1 MSDHGPGL
9 SKLRESEAT
18 YRGLFDALDDGFC
31 ILERATGELDFRYV
45 AANPAF
51 ETQSGLVGV
60 TGRTLREVIP
70 DEPGEWYAIY
80 DEVLKTGEP
89 IRFQRTLGD
98 SGRELEVF
106 AVRIAA
112 GVRDRLAVVFRDVT
126 ERMDTAARERAALAE
141 QSQVAVTLQR
151 AILGPGT
158 LPEGFAVR
166 YEPATL
172 QVGGDWYD
180 VVNLANGRY
189 GVVVGDVVGQGLDA
203 AAIMGQLRSA
213 ARALLLEDHGPAK
226 VVSSL
231 DGFAAL
237 LPGARCTTI
246 FCAIIDPER
255 ATVDYSSAGHL
266 PAIMVHP
273 DGGHALLDQALSPP
287 LAVIRT
293 AIRTEATT
301 TLPTGSSLLLYT
313 DGLVER
319 RGEVLDTG
327 LNRAINA
334 LTTYRDFGLE
344 DAITRTLRD
353 LTGSGHDDD
362 DVALLLYRQSSRVK
376 PETATAESPQRQ
388 LRTSRRVQVSMA
400 SGDQVEV

>member
-1 MSDHGPGL
+1 MNDKRVFAHRSLRHDL
-9 SKLRESEAT
+9 LALRESEAV
-18 YRGLFDALDDGFC
+18 YRGVFDALDDGC
-31 ILERATGELDFRYV
+31 CVVRRVVGPTGRPDFHYV

-51 ETQSGLVGV
+51 QAQTGITAAEGDSMRDVLPDDPDDWYGV
-60 TGRTLREVIP
+60 YERVLGT
-70 DEPGEWYAIY
+70 DEPF
-80 DEVLKTGEP
+80 
-89 IRFQRTLGD
+89 RFQWSFDT

-106 AVRIAA
+106 AVRIDIGA
-112 GVRDRLAVVFRDVT
+112 RDRLVVVLRDVT
-126 ERMDTAARERAALAE
+126 ERRDSEARERAALAE
-141 QSQVAVTLQR
+141 QAQVAVTLQR
-151 AILGPGT
+151 AILGPGI

-180 VVNLANGRY
+180 VVNLADGRF

-213 ARALLLEDHGPAK
+213 ARALLLEDHGPAR

-266 PAIMVHP
+266 PAIVVDP
-273 DGGHALLDQALSPP
+273 DGGHTLLDRALSPP
-287 LAVIRT
+287 LAVVRT
-293 AIRTEATT
+293 AIRTEATAI
-301 TLPTGSSLLLYT
+301 LPVGSSMLLYT

-319 RGEVLDTG
+319 RGEILDTG
-327 LNRAINA
+327 LDRAIRA
-334 LTTYRDFGLE
+334 LTNYRDFSPE
-344 DAITRTLRD
+344 DTITHTLRD
-353 LTGSGHDDD
+353 LIGSGHDDD
-362 DVALLLYRQSSRVK
+362 DVALLLYRQASAMS
-376 PETATAESPQRQ
+376 PEISLPAA
-388 LRTSRRVQVSMA
+388 
-400 SGDQVEV
+400 

>member
-1 MSDHGPGL
+1 MNDNVASAH
-9 SKLRESEAT
+9 SKFRTELLASRESEAT
-18 YRGLFDALDDGFC
+18 YREVFDALDDGFC
-31 ILERATGELDFRYV
+31 IVRRVTDLAGRTDFQYV
-45 AANPAF
+45 TANPAF
-51 ETQSGLVGV
+51 ETWSATTAVPGDSMRDVLPDDPEDWYPVYERV
-60 TGRTLREVIP
+60 LKS
-70 DEPGEWYAIY
+70 DEP
-80 DEVLKTGEP
+80 L
-89 IRFQRTLGD
+89 RFQRSVGA

-106 AVRIAA
+106 AVRIDVGAH
-112 GVRDRLAVVFRDVT
+112 DRLAIVLRDVT
-126 ERMDTAARERAALAE
+126 ERRDTEARERAALAE
-141 QSQVAVTLQR
+141 QSQVAITLQR
-151 AILGPGT
+151 AILGPGI

-180 VVNLANGRY
+180 VVNLADGRY

-213 ARALLLEDHGPAK
+213 ARALLLEDHGPAR

-266 PAIMVHP
+266 PAIVVDP
-273 DGGHALLDQALSPP
+273 DGGHALLDRALSPP

-293 AIRTEATT
+293 ATRIEATA
-301 TLPTGSSLLLYT
+301 TLPAGSSMLLYT

-319 RGEVLDTG
+319 RGEVLDAG
-327 LNRAINA
+327 LDRAISA
-334 LTTYRDFGLE
+334 LTAYRDSSPE
-344 DAITRTLRD
+344 DAITHTLRD
-353 LTGSGHDDD
+353 LIGSGHDDD
-362 DVALLLYRQSSRVK
+362 DVALLLYRQNSVSV
-376 PETATAESPQRQ
+376 Q
-388 LRTSRRVQVSMA
+388 LSLPA
-400 SGDQVEV
+400 A